1 MKTSGYIIT
10 GVEVEVVDAVVV
22 IRSGA
27 IVGDNDDSPAL
38 SLDRASLGADF
49 TKSSRDVVVFV
60 IVMDG
65 VGGSNDKSTFL
76 INSRLSDPLFITA
89 ESTTA
94 LCLGSVMAEPGLF
107 GVVGSMAGSVVK
119 RGNVPCLV
127 SWSPVTCSSSSGRF
141 TDILSSRS
149 S

>member
-1 MKTSGYIIT
+1 MSRGSWVKTSGYIIT

-60 IVMDG
+60 VVMDG

-94 LCLGSVMAEPGLF
+94 LCSGVWMSAARGLF
-107 GVVGSMAGSVVK
+107 GDVVVSRINPDDGGCSVVK
-119 RGNVPCLV
+119 IGDV
-127 SWSPVTCSSSSGRF
+127 SSSTDSSRAEVTC
-141 TDILSSRS
+141 
-149 S
+149 